1 LVLVVFLPKVNNVF
15 VSLCLLIFN
24 PSNTIFCFFADRAC
38 TQHHLLLSI
47 IVVYCLH
54 ECICLPLVQY
64 ITFFIKYITN
74 CIYFCVSSIHAI
86 ICSMYLSRPVAAVDE
101 ERGVRLRQTRT
112 FSCQF
117 YSSHQQ
123 ELHCPLT
130 LSPVEDDCC
139 KFGGL
144 DV

>member
-1 LVLVVFLPKVNNVF
+1 MKCYLGSCCFLPKVNNVF

-24 PSNTIFCFFADRAC
+24 PSNTIFCFFVDRAC

-74 CIYFCVSSIHAI
+74 CIYFCVSSIHEI
-86 ICSMYLSRPVAAVDE
+86 ICSMYLAI
-101 ERGVRLRQTRT
+101 L
-112 FSCQF
+112 FSCLFPLHMNLLGDSQLSSDMLECFINKKPTSF
-117 YSSHQQ
+117 YK
-123 ELHCPLT
+123 
-130 LSPVEDDCC
+130 V
-139 KFGGL
+139 
-144 DV
+144 